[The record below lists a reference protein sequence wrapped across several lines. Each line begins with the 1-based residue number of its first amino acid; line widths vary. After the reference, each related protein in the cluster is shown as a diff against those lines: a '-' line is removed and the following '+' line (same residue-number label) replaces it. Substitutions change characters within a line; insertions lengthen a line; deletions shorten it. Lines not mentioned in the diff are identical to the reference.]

1 MPQCLLSSDP
11 TPSSRHMRVL
21 VVEDSYLAARSLA
34 RMLQDL
40 GAEVVGPA
48 PSVQAAMSLIESKGC
63 DAAVLDINLGSETVE
78 PIARRL
84 DDEGR
89 PYFFISGYASPKTML
104 ADPRFAS
111 RRPRMLLPH
120 GLPTS
125 CACSSSACPSRLPF
139 QCPYHISRNRNISE
153 ALERPQCHLR
163 VKNPEAQP
171 PDPSV
176 CIVPVCDEERVSL
189 EYETNRNV
197 KQVDAV
203 DLSAGSDDS

>member
-34 RMLQDL
+34 RMRQDL

-111 RRPRMLLPH
+111 RRLLSKPVEPVLLNRAVAEEF
-120 GLPTS
+120 GLMPGDAT
-125 CACSSSACPSRLPF
+125 
-139 QCPYHISRNRNISE
+139 
-153 ALERPQCHLR
+153 
-163 VKNPEAQP
+163 NP
-171 PDPSV
+171 D
-176 CIVPVCDEERVSL
+176 R
-189 EYETNRNV
+189 
-197 KQVDAV
+197 
-203 DLSAGSDDS
+203 G